1 MTFTKN
7 RAKAI
12 RSLALKKNRDEAG
25 VFVVEGLRLMRD
37 AVDADFEIL
46 DVIYTPQ
53 FEEEKGGA
61 AVLEKLRVRCRHVDQ
76 VTAKE
81 MASLTETVTAPGI
94 LAVLRQKN
102 APAASL
108 LDRRDPPAVLVAL
121 DSVADPGNLG
131 SIIRTCD
138 WFGVDAV
145 VLGRNT
151 VDLYNSKVVR
161 ATMGGLFHLPVVTD
175 VDLLSFISHAKNRDY
190 TVYVTDPAGE
200 AHFDRVRFARRSLI
214 VFGNE
219 AWGVSDQVRELA
231 DLRLAIRRYG
241 AAESLNVGVACGVVL
256 SGLHRLMEE

>member
-1 MTFTKN
+1 M
-7 RAKAI
+7 
-12 RSLALKKNRDEAG
+12 
-25 VFVVEGLRLMRD
+25 
-37 AVDADFEIL
+37 
-46 DVIYTPQ
+46 
-53 FEEEKGGA
+53 
-61 AVLEKLRVRCRHVDQ
+61 RCRHVDQ

-151 VDLYNSKVVR
+151 VDLYNPKVVR

-175 VDLLSFISHAKNRDY
+175 VDLLSFISHAKSRDY

-200 AHFDRVRFARRSLI
+200 AHFDRVDLPGDRSSSLAMRR
-214 VFGNE
+214 
-219 AWGVSDQVRELA
+219 GVSLTRCASLQISALRSGGMVRQNRSMSA
-231 DLRLAIRRYG
+231 WR
-241 AAESLNVGVACGVVL
+241 AALCFPAFTG
-256 SGLHRLMEE
+256 